1 MTLVTQPVR
10 VGTGAEEEG
19 CLVFS
24 DDRLVAVLVRL
35 SDVNEIAPGEWFFE
49 TGFGPLGGPE
59 HPTSPASKRRKNT
72 SDRGSRAPDQSSGHD
87 QRACGDLPI
96 GITADVVAGSFEPA

>member
-10 VGTGAEEEG
+10 VGTGADEEG

-24 DDRLVAVLVRL
+24 EDRLVAVLVRL
-35 SDVNEIAPGEWFFE
+35 SHQNEIAPGQWFYE

-59 HPTSPASKRRKNT
+59 HPNFATLDDAKHYIV
-72 SDRGSRAPDQSSGHD
+72 DRISRARRQP
-87 QRACGDLPI
+87 
-96 GITADVVAGSFEPA
+96 